1 MAEEN
6 DVIDNAPSEAEVEAR
21 QFGWVSQDEFKGDPE
36 DWRPAEEF
44 LKRGRE
50 INGYLRKDLEKLQNT
65 IKSKDTELAE
75 IRETIEQ
82 FRKYHNETEAR
93 AYKRAIDDLKKEK
106 VAAIESGDGVRA
118 VEIDEELDN
127 IKEAQRQ
134 AQTEKKPAPAKSN
147 DDSGWNQWIEKNSW
161 YGKDEVLTAL
171 ANGFSEK
178 VRMENPEL
186 VGPGFLEKVGDLV
199 RTAVPEKFE
208 NPNRSHSAVSG
219 SGSNRTA
226 SGTKKKGYNDLPAEA
241 KAACDKFVKQGL
253 MTQEQYIAEY
263 EW

>member
-1 MAEEN
+1 MADEI
-6 DVIDNAPSEAEVEAR
+6 DVIDSAPNEAEVEAR
-21 QFGWVSQDEFKGDPE
+21 QFGWVAQDEFKGDPE

-50 INGYLRKDLEKLQNT
+50 INGYLRKDLEKLQTTLKN
-65 IKSKDTELAE
+65 KDAEIAE
-75 IRETIEQ
+75 IRTTIEE

-93 AYKRAIDDLKKEK
+93 AYQRAIEDLKKEK

-118 VEIDEELDN
+118 VEIDEELDT

-134 AQTEKKPAPAKSN
+134 AKTEKKAAPAPAV
-147 DDSGWNQWIEKNSW
+147 DSGWNQWVAKNSW

-171 ANGFSEK
+171 ANGMAE
-178 VRMENPEL
+178 RLRNENPEL
-186 VGPGFLEKVGDLV
+186 VGIDFLDSVTDKV
-199 RTAVPEKFE
+199 RTAMPEKFE

-219 SGSNRTA
+219 SGSTRTSA
-226 SGTKKKGYNDLPAEA
+226 PSNKKSYKDLPSEA

-253 MTQEQYIAEY
+253 MTQEQYVAEY